1 MLVAMNQDGTTTA
14 EVTKNADSD
23 HSSASPAASG
33 YSDLHD
39 DEISSVETTPP
50 PSSEE
55 QTMAQNS
62 SGPVRSKGYSTNS
75 STYSRSYQSAPSGS
89 AFTGSAPS
97 GSSGFGHY
105 HQQSSEHWPSTP
117 GASHGVD
124 DEDEAG
130 LVAAVKSLC
139 SFGTPRTG
147 PVHLSS
153 DVPPVPPLPAK
164 FLGQNLH
171 GLSAGTLTP
180 TFQHSFGVPPLT
192 YQLSQERDV
201 SRGRNEDN
209 VSEEDESYQR
219 TVIRGRSDEDDDGVF
234 GRMEE

>member
-1 MLVAMNQDGTTTA
+1 MNLDSTTSPELA
-14 EVTKNADSD
+14 KNGDSD

-55 QTMAQNS
+55 QTVAHNS
-62 SGPVRSKGYSTNS
+62 TGLGRPKRYSSNS
-75 STYSRSYQSAPSGS
+75 STYSRSYQSAPSGT
-89 AFTGSAPS
+89 AFAGSAPS
-97 GSSGFGHY
+97 GSSISGQY
-105 HQQSSEHWPSTP
+105 RQQSSEHWPSTP
-117 GASHGVD
+117 GVSNGMDD
-124 DEDEAG
+124 DEEAN

-139 SFGTPRTG
+139 SFGTPRSG
-147 PVHLSS
+147 PVHLPP

-164 FLGQNLH
+164 FLSQNLH
-171 GLSAGTLTP
+171 GLSEDPLTP
-180 TFQHSFGVPPLT
+180 TFHHSFGVPPLT
-192 YQLSQERDV
+192 HQLSQERNV
-201 SRGRNEDN
+201 SRGRKDEH
-209 VSEEDESYQR
+209 VSEEDAFYQR